1 MDLTPDFW
9 EGLVKIVFV
18 NILLSGDNAV
28 VIALASRSL
37 PEHLRSRA
45 IWFGAVGAVV
55 LRLIFSLFIVQLMA
69 ISYLKIVGAIL
80 LLWIGV
86 KMIVPEHSSDETEG
100 EDQEDSGS
108 SIWSAVKTI
117 IIADAVMSLD
127 NVIAIAAAANG
138 NFALIAIGLAM
149 SVPLIIYGSTLILH
163 FLIRYPVLVM
173 FGAGLIGWIA
183 GEIWISDP
191 AVMGW
196 THEIIETYGHWLEWA
211 SAAAGA
217 ILVVAVGKIV
227 AIRAESRSRDKRAVD
242 LAAGG
247 TK

>member
-1 MDLTPDFW
+1 MELTPEFW
-9 EGLVKIVFV
+9 EGLIKIIFV

-37 PEHLRSRA
+37 PPHLRSRA
-45 IWFGAVGAVV
+45 IWFGALGAVV

-69 ISYLKIVGAIL
+69 ISFLKIIGAL
-80 LLWIGV
+80 LLVWIGV
-86 KMIVPEHSSDETEG
+86 KMIVPEHSDEEG
-100 EDQEDSGS
+100 EEENGNGT
-108 SIWSAVKTI
+108 SASVWGAIKTI

-138 NFALIAIGLAM
+138 NFILIAVGLAM
-149 SVPLIIYGSTLILH
+149 SVPLIIYGSTLVLH
-163 FLIRYPVLVM
+163 FLIRYPILVV

-191 AVMGW
+191 AIAGVM
-196 THEIIETYGHWLEWA
+196 HEIMEAHGHWLEWA

-217 ILVVAVGKIV
+217 ILVVVLGKIM
-227 AIRAESRSRDKRAVD
+227 AARAETKRREHKVVD
-242 LAAGG
+242 LASEK

>member
-1 MDLTPDFW
+1 MEFTPEFW

-37 PEHLRSRA
+37 PQQLRSRA
-45 IWFGAVGAVV
+45 IWFGAIGAVV
-55 LRLIFSLFIVQLMA
+55 LRLIFSLFIVQLMTV
-69 ISYLKIVGAIL
+69 SYLKIIGALL

-86 KMIVPEHSSDETEG
+86 KMIVPEHNGDEAEG
-100 EDQEDSGS
+100 DDQNDATSG
-108 SIWSAVKTI
+108 IWSAVKTI

-138 NFALIAIGLAM
+138 NFTLIAIGLAM

-163 FLIRYPVLVM
+163 FLIRYPILVM

-183 GEIWISDP
+183 GEIWITDP

-196 THEIIETYGHWLEWA
+196 THEIIEYYGHWLEWA
-211 SAAAGA
+211 SAAVGA
-217 ILVVAVGKIV
+217 IFVVAVGKIIAV
-227 AIRAESRSRDKRAVD
+227 RAEVRNRDKRAVD
-242 LAAGG
+242 LAAGE